1 MRFRGWKVD
10 WPNHL
15 IGFFSALFGI
25 LIAFELDQWRERNN
39 QAEEARNAF
48 GKLKEEILINQAALH
63 EAVNTNLHQLNL
75 LEELLLPNLSG
86 YLIYKGTAANARTIN
101 DQLRP
106 IAHIVITDSVSKQIT
121 APVNVMMSSLVR
133 PPLHVSAWESAK
145 ATCVINYLEYE
156 KVLAISYLYNTPVIA
171 DELEE
176 IRMLLRKADEVT
188 DKAGFEKLVSELR
201 ESYHIIQNELA
212 NFDTFVSMVQS
223 ME

>member
-1 MRFRGWKVD
+1 
-10 WPNHL
+10 
-15 IGFFSALFGI
+15 
-25 LIAFELDQWRERNN
+25 
-39 QAEEARNAF
+39 
-48 GKLKEEILINQAALH
+48 
-63 EAVNTNLHQLNL
+63 VNTNLHQLNL

-145 ATCVINYLEYE
+145 ATGVINYLEYE

>member
-145 ATCVINYLEYE
+145 ATGVINYLEYE